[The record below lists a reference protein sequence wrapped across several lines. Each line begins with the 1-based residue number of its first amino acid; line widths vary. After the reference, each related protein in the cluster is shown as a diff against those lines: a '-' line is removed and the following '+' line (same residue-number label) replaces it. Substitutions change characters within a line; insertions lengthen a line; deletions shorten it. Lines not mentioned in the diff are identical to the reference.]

1 MPMVAAAHE
10 MARWATRTGA
20 GAAGAPHPVRPAC
33 RPPHRIPL
41 PQEGR
46 PPPVREKRRR
56 QSESYPTVG
65 RTVNNVNPTA
75 SPRRDARR
83 NHERLLVEARA
94 LFTERGI
101 DAPLDELAVRAGVGA
116 GTVYRHFAS
125 RDALVRELYDTA
137 VSNLHDFA
145 PEILG
150 AESGWR
156 SVELY
161 LERLATWLAESPYL
175 PAVMRRMAE
184 LDPGYKPGAEFED
197 AINGLVARA
206 QAEGMLRSDVTA
218 VDLSVLVDMLGSIG
232 QYGGAYL
239 PYWRRQLTIVLD
251 GLRARPDVTPLPG
264 VGLGFDAFHD
274 MSHKKGPRRARH

>member
-1 MPMVAAAHE
+1 MNSV
-10 MARWATRTGA
+10 T
-20 GAAGAPHPVRPAC
+20 
-33 RPPHRIPL
+33 
-41 PQEGR
+41 
-46 PPPVREKRRR
+46 
-56 QSESYPTVG
+56 
-65 RTVNNVNPTA
+65 PTA

-83 NHERLLVEARA
+83 NHERLLVEARV
-94 LFTERGI
+94 LFAERGI
-101 DAPLDELAVRAGVGA
+101 DAPLDELATRAGVGA

-137 VSNLHDFA
+137 VANLHDLA

-161 LERLATWLAESPYL
+161 LERLAAWLAESPYL

-184 LDPGYKPGAEFED
+184 LDPAYKPGAEFEE

-206 QAEGMLRSDVTA
+206 QAEGMLRADVTA
-218 VDLSVLVDMLGSIG
+218 VDLSVLVDMLGSVG

-251 GLRARPDVTPLPG
+251 GLRARHGLTPLPG
-264 VGLGFDAFHD
+264 VGLDFDTFHD
-274 MSHKKGPRRARH
+274 MSHAKGPRGAQGRQGPQGPRSRRH